1 MPRLAVPRQ
10 GSMNESTPYDLMIVD
25 DDQAVLFVDVE
36 EHQWHA
42 TYSSWLRRPG
52 WWLLRRKSDS
62 AIVLTV
68 RVNPGDQ
75 PYYTARH
82 VGIAG
87 SGGSNEIIAYGI
99 GKKLVNGIEQRL
111 WVMPDGVVVG
121 GDDVDQLGILQ
132 VKARGPR

>member
-1 MPRLAVPRQ
+1 MSV
-10 GSMNESTPYDLMIVD
+10 PYDLMLID
-25 DDQAVLFVDVE
+25 DEQHVLFIDVE
-36 EHQWHA
+36 EYQWATTHA
-42 TYSSWLRRPG
+42 DWMRRSG
-52 WWLLRRKSDS
+52 WWLLRHKDTS
-62 AIVLTV
+62 AIILTV
-68 RVNPGDQ
+68 RVNDGDQ

-99 GKKLVNGIEQRL
+99 GKKAHDGTMLRL

-132 VKARGPR
+132 VKARGPRRE